1 MNKKDLTAEDVLAI
15 RIGRLVKENA
25 ELEQRVQ
32 ELVEKYNDVVKQF
45 MDLKFRYDQE
55 LKTKN
60 RAKNENNK
68 V

>member
-45 MDLKFRYDQE
+45 MELKFRYDQE

-60 RAKNENNK
+60 KAKNENN
-68 V
+68 

>member
-32 ELVEKYNDVVKQF
+32 EFVERYNDVVKEF

-60 RAKNENNK
+60 KAKNENN
-68 V
+68 

>member
-60 RAKNENNK
+60 K
-68 V
+68 VKK

>member
-1 MNKKDLTAEDVLAI
+1 MNKKDLTAEDMLAI

-45 MDLKFRYDQE
+45 MELKYRYDNE

-60 RAKNENNK
+60 KAKQ
-68 V
+68 

>member
-1 MNKKDLTAEDVLAI
+1 MNKKDLTAEDMLAI

-60 RAKNENNK
+60 REKK
-68 V
+68 

>member
-1 MNKKDLTAEDVLAI
+1 MNKKDLTAEDMLAI

-45 MDLKFRYDQE
+45 MDLKYRYDNE

-60 RAKNENNK
+60 RAKQ
-68 V
+68 

>member
-1 MNKKDLTAEDVLAI
+1 MKTEENKRMLALSYIVADLKAE
-15 RIGRLVKENA
+15 NM

-45 MDLKFRYDQE
+45 MELKYRYDNE

-60 RAKNENNK
+60 RAKK
-68 V
+68 

>member
-32 ELVEKYNDVVKQF
+32 ELVERYNDVVKQF
-45 MDLKFRYDQE
+45 MDLKYRYDNE

-60 RAKNENNK
+60 RAKK
-68 V
+68 

>member
-1 MNKKDLTAEDVLAI
+1 MKTEENKRMLALSYIVADLKAE
-15 RIGRLVKENA
+15 NM

-45 MDLKFRYDQE
+45 MELKYRYDQE

-60 RAKNENNK
+60 RAKK
-68 V
+68 